1 MIGQTLNHY
10 KILDR
15 LGKGGMGVVYKALDT
30 KLNRQVAIKLLPP
43 ELTADPERR
52 LRFQREAQTAAALDH
67 PNIATIHEVGEHEGS
82 QYIVMQLV
90 EGRTLREVIG
100 DHPMPLKEWLRV
112 ALPMAEGLSH
122 AHARHVIHR
131 DLKPENVMITGE
143 QQVKILDFGLAKL
156 REPEDASTGTGSDV
170 HSRLETISG
179 ELSRAGKVFGTAAY
193 MSPEQAR
200 GEKTDHRS
208 DVFSFGTV
216 LYQMASGQLPFKRDT
231 DVETLAAVIREE
243 PKPLLQIA
251 TQFPQDAERLVRKA
265 MEKEPG
271 RRYQHADDLSTDL
284 KNLQRDLDSG
294 RVSIPSGVSP
304 PPGTTSGVQ
313 VQQPPVRA
321 LTGKTR
327 KWVIAAIVILAVLAG
342 VFGYLRFRSSES
354 SAGTTVSARKMIV
367 VLPFE
372 NLGSSDDD
380 YFAAGMT
387 EEITSRLAAVRGLGV
402 ISRKSALR
410 FARTDKTTRQ
420 AGEELG
426 VSYVLEGTI
435 RWARNPNGA
444 NRVRITPQ
452 LIRVSDDTNLWA
464 GTYDRV
470 IEDIFEV
477 QSEISEK
484 VIEQL
489 GVTLLEPERKAID
502 AKPTDNVQAYQAY
515 LRGRGY
521 ADAADFSERSKRLA
535 LKMFERAVELD
546 PDFALAQAQVSVA
559 HSALYHW
566 GYDRTAERQAMAKRA
581 VDRALELA
589 PEAPEVHLA
598 LGYYHYWSHRE
609 YEQALEAFAIAAR
622 DLPNNRE
629 LLEGIAY
636 IARRQGRW
644 DTALVNLKKA
654 FRLNPMDSAL
664 TMELGITYQCL
675 RKYPEA
681 VQYYDRSIGLA
692 PNEPSPYLYK
702 ARAYL
707 GWKGT
712 TKEARAV
719 LEAMPQT
726 NDNDT
731 IVAWIE
737 QETLEGKYREALHR
751 LSSIPEDIFYF
762 ESAIGSKAL
771 FSARIHEV
779 LDEPQLARSAYE
791 SARAVLEKEVLARPD
806 DYRVRS
812 KLGIALAGVGHKK
825 EAIQEGKRATEQ
837 FPISKDAL
845 AGVGPVL
852 DLASIYTMVGEHNA
866 ALDQIESLLSEPNFI
881 SVGNFLLEPRW
892 QPLRQH
898 PRFKELVKRYGS
910 S

>member
-15 LGKGGMGVVYKALDT
+15 LGQGGMGVVYRALDT
-30 KLNRQVAIKLLPP
+30 KLNRHVAIKVLPP

-52 LRFQREAQTAAALDH
+52 LRLQREAQTVAALDH

-82 QYIVMQLV
+82 QYIVMQLI

-112 ALPMAEGLSH
+112 ALPIAEGLSH

-131 DLKPENVMITGE
+131 DLKPENVMITSDH
-143 QQVKILDFGLAKL
+143 QVKILDFGLAKL
-156 REPEDASTGTGSDV
+156 REPEATPTGIGSDI

-179 ELSRAGKVFGTAAY
+179 ELSRAGKVIGTAAY

-216 LYQMASGQLPFKRDT
+216 LYQMASGRLPFKRDT

-243 PKPLLQIA
+243 PTPLQEIA
-251 TQFPQDAERLVRKA
+251 PQFPQDAERLVRKA

-304 PPGTTSGVQ
+304 PSGTTSGVQ
-313 VQQPPVRA
+313 VQRPPLGA
-321 LTGKTR
+321 LTGKA
-327 KWVIAAIVILAVLAG
+327 KQWAFAAIVILTVLAG
-342 VFGYLRFRSSES
+342 VLGYLRFRSSEG
-354 SAGTTVSARKMIV
+354 AGQATASARKMIV

-410 FARTDKTTRQ
+410 FAKADKTTRQ

-444 NRVRITPQ
+444 SRVRITPQ
-452 LIRVSDDTNLWA
+452 LIRVSDDTNVWA

-489 GVTLLEPERKAID
+489 GITLLEPERKAID
-502 AKPTDNVQAYQAY
+502 ARPTDSVQAYQAY
-515 LRGRGY
+515 LRGIGY
-521 ADAADFSERSKRLA
+521 ADAADFTERTRRLA

-546 PDFALAQAQVSVA
+546 PDFALAHAQVSVA

-589 PEAPEVHLA
+589 PEAPEAYLA
-598 LGYYHYWSHRE
+598 LGYYHYWGHRE

-636 IARRQGRW
+636 VARRQGRW
-644 DTALVNLKKA
+644 DTALDSLKKA
-654 FRLNPMDSAL
+654 FELNPMDPGL

-681 VQYYDRSIGLA
+681 VHYYDRSIGLA

-702 ARAYL
+702 IRAYWA
-707 GWKGT
+707 WKGK

-719 LEAMPQT
+719 LEAMPQI
-726 NDNDT
+726 NDYDT
-731 IVAWIE
+731 VVAWME
-737 QETLEGKYREALHR
+737 QEILEGKYREALHR
-751 LSSIPEDIFYF
+751 LSSISKDIFFY
-762 ESAIGSKAL
+762 ESAVESKSL
-771 FSARIHEV
+771 LSAVIHEL

-812 KLGIALAGVGHKK
+812 KLGMALAGVGRKD
-825 EAIQEGKRATEQ
+825 EAIREGRRATEQ

-845 AGVGPVL
+845 AGVGPVV
-852 DLASIYTMVGEHNA
+852 DLAFIYTRVGEHDA
-866 ALDQIESLLSEPNFI
+866 ALDQIELLLSEPNFVSI
-881 SVGNFLLEPRW
+881 ELFRRGPIW
-892 QPLRQH
+892 QPLRQN
-898 PRFKELVKRYGS
+898 PRFKELVERYGS